1 MNVLQILEN
10 TAHVHLLLNHVPTIG
25 FGIGLLLFLTGL
37 GAKSDVLKRTSLVMF
52 FVVAVVA
59 IATYVSGNAAEAVLT
74 GAGRT
79 DFPPGVSPAAI
90 RAHEDA
96 ALLAFALME
105 VTGFFSWL
113 ALWQWRRVTAAAPL
127 PGWNLPIVLVLSL
140 ATFGLMAR
148 AAELG
153 GEINH
158 PEIREAGLRQGDV
171 IQSFNGHPV
180 TSDEHLRTL
189 TAAAPPGSTANIGV
203 VRDGRARTVTVD
215 IVDAAA
221 AGKRVSRTSDAAS
234 LGVRVIEPLSQEL
247 AAQFGL
253 KPGAEGLL
261 VAQVYEQG
269 PQGPVEAGTA
279 RAIGL
284 WVTSVTWVWPTA
296 ETLHFVGLCML
307 FTVVVIVDLRM
318 LGMMRSVPYS
328 SVYQLLPIGML
339 GFGLNLATGIL
350 FFLGVPSQYVKNAVF
365 YWKMLFVVL
374 GGINIL
380 YFMLVDAAWSV
391 GAGEDAPFSAKVA
404 AASAIFIWA
413 AVLFCGHMLPFI
425 GNSF

>member
-1 MNVLQILEN
+1 VLQILEN
-10 TAHVHLLLNHVPTIG
+10 SAHMHLLLNHVPTIG
-25 FGIGLLLFLTGL
+25 FGIGLLLFLAGL
-37 GAKSDVLKRTSLVMF
+37 VAKSDVLKRTSLVMF

-59 IATYVSGNAAEAVLT
+59 IATYVSGNAAESVLVGT
-74 GAGRT
+74 GRT

-96 ALLAFALME
+96 ALVAFALME
-105 VTGFFSWL
+105 VTGFFAWL
-113 ALWQWRRVTAAAPL
+113 ALWQWRRVTAASRL

-140 ATFGLMAR
+140 VTFGLMAR

-158 PEIREAGLRQGDV
+158 PEVRDGGLRQGDV
-171 IQSFNGHPV
+171 IQSFNGVPV
-180 TSDEHLRTL
+180 TGDEHLRTL
-189 TAAAPPGSTANIGV
+189 AAAAQPGSTASVGV
-203 VRDGRARTVTVD
+203 IRDGKARTVTID
-215 IVDAAA
+215 IIDAAA
-221 AGKRVSRTSDAAS
+221 AEKRAARTSDAAS
-234 LGVRVIEPLSQEL
+234 LGVRVIEPLTQEL

-253 KPGAEGLL
+253 KPGVEGLL
-261 VAQVYEQG
+261 VAQVHEQG
-269 PQGPVEAGTA
+269 AQGPVETGTA

-307 FTVVVIVDLRM
+307 FAVVVIVDLRM
-318 LGMMRSVPYS
+318 LGMIRSVPYS
-328 SVYQLLPIGML
+328 AVYQLLPIGML
-339 GFGLNLATGIL
+339 GFGLNLITGIL
-350 FFLGVPSQYVKNAVF
+350 FFLGVPGQYVKNIMF
-365 YWKMLFVVL
+365 YWKMVFVVL
-374 GGINIL
+374 GGLNLL
-380 YFMLVDAAWSV
+380 YFMLVDEAWSV

>member
-1 MNVLQILEN
+1 MLAILEN

-25 FGIGLLLFLTGL
+25 FGIGLLLFLAGL
-37 GAKSDVLKRTSLVMF
+37 VAKSDVLKRTSLVLF
-52 FVVAVVA
+52 FLVAVVA
-59 IATYVSGNAAEAVLT
+59 IATYVSGNAAEAVLAGT
-74 GAGRT
+74 GRP

-96 ALLAFALME
+96 ALVAFALME
-105 VTGFFSWL
+105 LTGFFAWL
-113 ALWQWRRVTAAAPL
+113 ALWQWRRVEKL
-127 PGWNLPIVLVLSL
+127 PGWNLPIVFVLSI

-153 GEINH
+153 GHITH
-158 PEIREAGLRQGDV
+158 PEIREGGLRQGDV
-171 IQSFNGHPV
+171 IQSFNGRPV
-180 TSDEHLRTL
+180 ADVDGLRAL
-189 TAAAPPGSTANIGV
+189 ATAVAPGTTVQVGV
-203 VRDGRARTVTVD
+203 VRDGKPLTVAIDVVDRQAVAKRAERTD
-215 IVDAAA
+215 DAAA
-221 AGKRVSRTSDAAS
+221 
-234 LGVRVIEPLSQEL
+234 LGVRIIEPLTQEL

-253 KPGAEGLL
+253 KPGVEGLL
-261 VAQVYEQG
+261 VAQEHIQG
-269 PQGPVEAGTA
+269 SEGPSETGTA

-318 LGMMRSVPYS
+318 LGMIRSVPYS
-328 SVYQLLPIGML
+328 AVYQLLPIGML
-339 GFGLNLATGIL
+339 GFGLNLMTGLL
-350 FFLGVPSQYVKNAVF
+350 FFLGVPAQYVKNPVF
-365 YWKMLFVVL
+365 YWKMAFVLL

-380 YFMLVDAAWSV
+380 YFMLVDEAWSV

-404 AASAIFIWA
+404 AASAIVIWV

>member
-1 MNVLQILEN
+1 VFEVLEN
-10 TAHVHLLLNHVPTIG
+10 SAHVHLLLNHVPTIG
-25 FGIGLLLFLTGL
+25 FAIGLLLFLAGL
-37 GAKSDVLKRTSLVMF
+37 VAKSDVLKRTSLVMF

-74 GAGRT
+74 GSGRT

-96 ALLAFALME
+96 ALLAFVLIEA
-105 VTGFFSWL
+105 TGFFAWL
-113 ALWQWRRVTAAAPL
+113 ALWQWRRVTAASRL
-127 PGWNLPIVLVLSL
+127 PGWNMPVVLVLSL
-140 ATFGLMAR
+140 VTFGLMAR

-158 PEIREAGLRQGDV
+158 PELREGGLRQGDV
-171 IQSFNGHPV
+171 IQSFNGQPV
-180 TSDEHLRTL
+180 TSDGNLRAL
-189 TAAAPPGSTANIGV
+189 TAAAQPGSAASIGV
-203 VRDGRARTVTVD
+203 IRDGRPKTVAVD
-215 IVDAAA
+215 IIDAAA
-221 AGKRVSRTSDAAS
+221 AEKRAARTSDAAS
-234 LGVRVIEPLSQEL
+234 LGVRVIEPLTQEL

-261 VAQVYEQG
+261 VAQVHEQG
-269 PQGPVEAGTA
+269 PQGPVETGTA

-318 LGMMRSVPYS
+318 LGMIRSVPYS
-328 SVYQLLPIGML
+328 AVYQLLPIGML
-339 GFGLNLATGIL
+339 GFGLNLITGIL
-350 FFLGVPSQYVKNAVF
+350 FFLGVPGQYVKNVMF
-365 YWKMLFVVL
+365 YWKMVFVVL
-374 GGINIL
+374 GGLNIL
-380 YFMLVDAAWSV
+380 YFMLVDEAWSV